1 MNKYLTITQ
10 EKKVHTEFVLVYFFD
25 AFFLFFFFLSF
36 FLLILQVQHPAD
48 LRDTSA
54 RQKGNNRPWH
64 STIASLEHQKA
75 TRVNFDQT
83 ASAINTILALV
94 HQLLLLRIFV

>member
-10 EKKVHTEFVLVYFFD
+10 VKKVHTEFVLVYFLD
-25 AFFLFFFFLSF
+25 AFFS
-36 FLLILQVQHPAD
+36 FLLLLLRLLYVQHPAD

-54 RQKGNNRPWH
+54 RQKGNNRSWH